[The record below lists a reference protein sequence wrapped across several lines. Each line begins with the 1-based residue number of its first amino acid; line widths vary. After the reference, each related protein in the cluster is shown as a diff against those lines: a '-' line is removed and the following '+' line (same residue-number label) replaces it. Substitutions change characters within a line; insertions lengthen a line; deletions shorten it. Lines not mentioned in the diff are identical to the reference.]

1 MGNVSSKNFEI
12 VSEVTNAAVA
22 ISIHAMPFA
31 GPERALNIAARFPSV
46 EENGKIAHV
55 VQWSRFHERETSIQ
69 AGE

>member
-31 GPERALNIAARFPSV
+31 GPEWALNIAARIPTA
-46 EENGKIAHV
+46 EENGKIVHL
-55 VQWSRFHERETSIQ
+55 VQWARFHERDTSIQ
-69 AGE
+69 AGQ